1 MLGLDAC
8 ELGAQLL
15 ELLRLALCARGERP
29 GWGQGGHVGGGLWA
43 GALSPGQTGFSP
55 SETLGALVGTL
66 QRGTPAALWRGWG
79 AYPRLDS
86 HGARG
91 QEGAG
96 LLVKPGPQGAPL
108 PAGTCP

>member
-79 AYPRLDS
+79 LI
-86 HGARG
+86 
-91 QEGAG
+91 
-96 LLVKPGPQGAPL
+96 PG
-108 PAGTCP
+108 